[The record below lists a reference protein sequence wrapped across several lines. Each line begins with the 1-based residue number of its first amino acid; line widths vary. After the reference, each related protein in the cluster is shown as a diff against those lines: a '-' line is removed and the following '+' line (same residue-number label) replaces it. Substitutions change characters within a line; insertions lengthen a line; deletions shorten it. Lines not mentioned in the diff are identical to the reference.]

1 MGAHGTVRR
10 AILLGAI
17 LLLLPG
23 GAPAEAP
30 PCESEV
36 MQLRFL
42 FWHLSASRIIFLTLV
57 FSLGLILG
65 FLWGRRPRRRS

>member
-1 MGAHGTVRR
+1 VRR

-42 FWHLSASRIIFLTLV
+42 VQKYGQERTALEFALARAEAERQRLRAELDR
-57 FSLGLILG
+57 LG
-65 FLWGRRPRRRS
+65 GR

>member
-1 MGAHGTVRR
+1 MTGKNMNSKWTLSIFLG
-10 AILLGAI
+10 LLA
-17 LLLLPG
+17 LLIIAQNAG
-23 GAPAEAP
+23 
-30 PCESEV
+30 V

-65 FLWGRRPRRRS
+65 FLWGRRPRGRS